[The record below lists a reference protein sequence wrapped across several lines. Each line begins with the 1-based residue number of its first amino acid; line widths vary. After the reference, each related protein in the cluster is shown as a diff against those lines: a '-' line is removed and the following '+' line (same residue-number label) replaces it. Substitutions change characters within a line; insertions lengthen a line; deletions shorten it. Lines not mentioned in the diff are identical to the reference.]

1 MLRSDDAV
9 AQAVAVE
16 MDLVNGEHLEG
27 LGLHNI
33 NTSQRKTK

>member
-9 AQAVAVE
+9 AQAVALE

-27 LGLHNI
+27 LRLHNI